1 MLRQLTGTIALL
13 FLLAT
18 TTESLELEVPLATT
32 SEVGGEPVICAYLT
46 PHQCKQRG
54 DVCHFTDGGCRNK

>member
-32 SEVGGEPVICAYLT
+32 SAGESEVGGSCA
-46 PHQCKQRG
+46 
-54 DVCHFTDGGCRNK
+54 